1 MHASASI
8 LALGAMAATVSA
20 HGHVQTIKVNGKSF
34 QGYDPSF
41 AYQSPVPEVPG
52 WTAENLDNGFVDP
65 STYSSGDIICHKNGS
80 PGKAYVEAAAG
91 DKLEIQWSTWPDS
104 HHGPV
109 INYIASCEGDC
120 TTVDKT
126 SLSWVKFQAD
136 GLKSGSSP
144 GTWATDDLISNNFT
158 ATATLPAGLKAGNYV
173 VRHEIIALHS
183 ASQENGAQNYPQC
196 FNVKVTGDG
205 STAISGGEKAT
216 AFYKASDAGIK
227 FNLYTTFDSYP
238 MPGPELW
245 SAAAAKVRRHVRD
258 FFSA

>member
-1 MHASASI
+1 MHASTSV
-8 LALGAMAATVSA
+8 LALGAMAATVAA
-20 HGHVQTIKVNGKSF
+20 HGHVSTITVNGKAF

-52 WTAENLDNGFVDP
+52 WTASNLDNGFVDP
-65 STYSSGDIICHKNGS
+65 SSYSSDDIICHKESS

-104 HHGPV
+104 HHGPI
-109 INYIASCEGDC
+109 INYIAACDGEC

-136 GLKSGSSP
+136 GLASGSNP

-183 ASQENGAQNYPQC
+183 ASQDNGAQNYPQC
-196 FNVKVTGDG
+196 FNVKVTGSG
-205 STAISGGEKAT
+205 STAVSGGTAAT
-216 AFYKASDAGIK
+216 TFYKSDDAGIK
-227 FNLYTTFDSYP
+227 FNLYAAFSDYP